1 MIILRRILSEAVR
14 RLAGD
19 PRVQAKAAEF
29 VERDVKP
36 RARAAM
42 ARARP
47 VLDAARDDVRA
58 AARDA
63 DPKSDPVGFAK
74 QLKKRFI
81 DDLK

>member
-1 MIILRRILSEAVR
+1 
-14 RLAGD
+14 
-19 PRVQAKAAEF
+19 
-29 VERDVKP
+29 
-36 RARAAM
+36 M

-58 AARDA
+58 AAREA